1 MKRTI
6 ARAVSS
12 VCAVALLAAAASPAS
27 AAGPPGKGLVE
38 FGPWTCEGLGEVELF
53 GPRGFKAASVF
64 TTTGLHLN
72 LLSLEVTGTDF
83 DGNTVDFSKTYG
95 QKSGHTT
102 FTCTQH
108 VEGGLE
114 NLDFT
119 AVLGLVPP
127 H

>member
-1 MKRTI
+1 M
-6 ARAVSS
+6 
-12 VCAVALLAAAASPAS
+12 
-27 AAGPPGKGLVE
+27 
-38 FGPWTCEGLGEVELF
+38 F

-72 LLSLEVTGTDF
+72 LLSLEVTGTDPNG
-83 DGNTVDFSKTYG
+83 DPVDFSKAYG

-108 VEGGLE
+108 FEDGLE

-119 AVLGLVPP
+119 AVVGIVPRSSSGIQ
-127 H
+127 